1 MAPCG
6 LHFQTRVIHR
16 IQHIPCHRD
25 SARVGS
31 TVRDAISSDS
41 QEPSSVDH
49 ERFPEHVQ
57 VTLPA

>member
-6 LHFQTRVIHR
+6 VRFPKPGIHR
-16 IQHIPCHRD
+16 IQHVPCHGD

-41 QEPSSVDH
+41 QEPPNVDH
-49 ERFPEHVQ
+49 EGAPEHVQ